1 MVSTLNRSCL
11 MSTTDGN
18 DDWVLL
24 EDQYEERAAI
34 LEYDAGYT
42 RYEAEQLAA
51 QMHGFENKAALK
63 RHVQELKAKED
74 EHNLSGNDKR

>member
-1 MVSTLNRSCL
+1 MASTLNRSCL
-11 MSTTDGN
+11 MSTIDGN
-18 DDWVLL
+18 DDWVIL

-51 QMHGFENKAALK
+51 QMHGFQNKAALK